1 MQSRN
6 QLLLAGYRGIINKE
20 IGGFMNMSAQTRCA
34 ICDEER
40 KIRHR
45 EFSPHAWTALAVWG
59 EVQSVQ
65 SGQAMCNGCYSDF
78 RDLLIE
84 RSNEVEHY
92 AAISLNDLAAVH
104 DLAGYRPKETSAKSQ
119 IAS

>member
-1 MQSRN
+1 
-6 QLLLAGYRGIINKE
+6 
-20 IGGFMNMSAQTRCA
+20 MNISAQTRCA

-45 EFSPHAWTALAVWG
+45 EFSPHAWTALTVWG

-65 SGQAMCNGCYSDF
+65 TGQVMCNGCYSDF

-84 RSNEVEHY
+84 RSGEVEHY
-92 AAISLNDLAAVH
+92 AAHSLNDLAAVH
-104 DLAGYRPKETSAKSQ
+104 DLKGYRGSENSAKSQ